1 MAYSDFTLTKVRK
14 ELKVQISEDSNLF
27 GEIEPV
33 QPSAFLRES
42 LDRYTNLAT
51 LIGTEKAKSEFLIAP
66 VLAEVRDCL
75 DNRISLFSGSSF
87 NVDADLGLQGPCDFI
102 LSDSPEQLDVTAPVV
117 AIAEAKN
124 DSLKSGFGQCI
135 AEMVA
140 AQIFNDREGTP
151 RPYIYGVVT
160 NGTTWRFL
168 RLKQQ
173 QVQIDQVEYFIN
185 QVDRILGI
193 LLQPFQGK

>member
-33 QPSAFLRES
+33 QPSAFLR
-42 LDRYTNLAT
+42 AT